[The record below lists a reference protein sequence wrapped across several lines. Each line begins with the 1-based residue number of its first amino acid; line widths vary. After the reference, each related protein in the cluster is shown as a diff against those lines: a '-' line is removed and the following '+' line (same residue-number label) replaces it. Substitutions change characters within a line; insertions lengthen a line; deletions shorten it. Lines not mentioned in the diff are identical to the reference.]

1 MSKVKVV
8 TDSTASLPPFLI
20 DKYQITVIPLSLVW
34 DGQSYLDGVDI
45 TPQEFYDRLQNSDS
59 LPTTSQPSVSQFADQ
74 FRSLL
79 SGDHEVIAI
88 LISSKISGTVRS
100 AQQAK
105 HGLET
110 KAISVVDSL
119 TSGMALGLHVLAVAE
134 AAHSGAS
141 LEECTQLA
149 ERARSATHV
158 YFAVDTLEFLHRG
171 GRIGG
176 AKRFMGTMLGIKPI
190 LEMREG
196 RIEAVDQV
204 RTQRK
209 AAERIL
215 QLVDDTVSRRS
226 KMRLAVM
233 HANAPQR
240 AKSLLTKAE
249 KSFPANQAFL
259 SDLSPVLG
267 THVGPGTLALASLQ
281 AM

>member
-1 MSKVKVV
+1 M
-8 TDSTASLPPFLI
+8 
-20 DKYQITVIPLSLVW
+20 
-34 DGQSYLDGVDI
+34 
-45 TPQEFYDRLQNSDS
+45 
-59 LPTTSQPSVSQFADQ
+59 
-74 FRSLL
+74 
-79 SGDHEVIAI
+79 
-88 LISSKISGTVRS
+88 
-100 AQQAK
+100 
-105 HGLET
+105 
-110 KAISVVDSL
+110 
-119 TSGMALGLHVLAVAE
+119 
-134 AAHSGAS
+134 
-141 LEECTQLA
+141 
-149 ERARSATHV
+149 
-158 YFAVDTLEFLHRG
+158 
-171 GRIGG
+171 
-176 AKRFMGTMLGIKPI
+176 
-190 LEMREG
+190 
-196 RIEAVDQV
+196 DQV